1 MVDPSKIVQVGM
13 GFWASKTLLVAVK
26 LGLFT
31 ELARGPLS
39 GAAIKERLG
48 LHERSLYDFLDALVA
63 LGFLQRTGFLKD
75 AVYSN
80 APDVDTFLDRN
91 KPSYMGGILEMMD
104 SRSYEIWGRLEDG
117 LKSGKLQNEA
127 RTTGQGIFDAIYSD
141 DAHLRGFLNAM
152 SGIQMGNFMA
162 FATGFDFSRYT
173 THCDV
178 GGAGGQL
185 AIQVARHNPHLQAAS
200 FDLPRVTEVAAE
212 NVAAAGLSERVQAVS
227 GDMFNEPFP
236 KADVITMGSILHD
249 WDLSQKKQLM
259 RKAHEALPDGGA
271 FAVIETIIDDER
283 RGNVFG
289 MLMSINMLLETEGG
303 FDYSAADFKGWATEV
318 GFSRVEV
325 VPLTG
330 PSSAVIAY
338 K

>member
-1 MVDPSKIVQVGM
+1 M

-31 ELARGPLS
+31 ALAQGPMS
-39 GAAIKERLG
+39 GAAIKDRLG
-48 LHERSLYDFLDALVA
+48 LHERALYDFLDALVA
-63 LGFLQRTGFLKD
+63 LGFLERTGILGD
-75 AVYSN
+75 AIYSN
-80 APDVDTFLDRN
+80 APDVDLFLDKN

-104 SRSYEIWGRLEDG
+104 SRSYDLWSRLEDG
-117 LKSGKLQNEA
+117 LKSGTLQNEA
-127 RTTGQGIFDAIYSD
+127 RLTGKGIFEAIYSD

-152 SGIQMGNFMA
+152 SGIQMGNFIA
-162 FATGFDFSRYT
+162 FAERFDFSGHVR
-173 THCDV
+173 HCDI

-185 AIQVARHNPHLQAAS
+185 AIQVALHNPDVHGAS

-212 NVAAAGLSERVQAVS
+212 NISAAGLSSRVQALA
-227 GDMFNEPFP
+227 GDMFSDPFP
-236 KADVITMGSILHD
+236 NADIITMGSILHD
-249 WDLSQKKQLM
+249 WNLEQKRLLV
-259 RKAHEALPDGGA
+259 RKAFEALPDGGA

-283 RGNVFG
+283 RSNVFG
-289 MLMSINMLLETEGG
+289 LLMSVNMLLETTGG
-303 FDYSAADFKGWATEV
+303 FDYSAADFKGWALEA

-325 VPLTG
+325 MPLTG